1 MSEQPEVLV
10 TEQDRAAAR
19 ESVRK
24 SSRGTTVG
32 GILMVALTNLLA
44 VVVAEAVAPS
54 IHGFTD
60 ALLVAGIAIVFA
72 APLLWGV
79 ARLAKGQAVRDGAI
93 SAAHERQMTS
103 EARRREFETR
113 LANALEMAEGEPEA
127 HDAIQRALVGVVE
140 DAPVELLLA
149 DNSHAHLD
157 RMVVASLD
165 GGAPGCPV
173 DSPDHCPAAR
183 RAQTQRFADSE
194 ALDAC
199 PKLRGRAHG
208 RCSAVCVPVSIMGR
222 TVGVIHTTGTP
233 GNPLDDSRIGDLE
246 TLANQA
252 GARLGMLRVMA
263 ETQLQASTDGLTGL
277 INRRT
282 LENQV
287 RNLRSSQREFAL
299 VMADLD
305 RFKELNDTHGHEAGD
320 RALRIFAQTLRESLR
335 TGDVACRFGGEEF
348 TIVLPDTTTAG
359 AATLMDDVRAALAA
373 AVGRG
378 DAPRFTAS
386 FGVAHSTDADT
397 FDELVSIADRG
408 LFTAKHTGRD
418 RVATHDGARTFS
430 ISSGDGTRAPT
441 TTAAPATAATGPHSA
456 RQEEILG
463 TAEAGALLVDA
474 RAGSS
479 TD

>member
-10 TEQDRAAAR
+10 TDQDRATAR
-19 ESVRK
+19 ESVQK

-32 GILMVALTNLLA
+32 GIFMVGLTNLLA
-44 VVVAEAVAPS
+44 VVVAEALAPGEG
-54 IHGFTD
+54 GFGH
-60 ALLVAGIAIVFA
+60 AVIVAGVAIVFA
-72 APLLWGV
+72 GPLLWGV
-79 ARLAKGQAVRDGAI
+79 ARLAKGQAIRDGSI
-93 SAAHERQMTS
+93 SAAHERQMAT

-127 HDAIQRALVGVVE
+127 HDAIQRALTSVVP
-140 DAPVELLLA
+140 DAPFELLLA

-157 RMVVASLD
+157 RMVVASAD
-165 GGAPGCPV
+165 GTAPGCPV
-173 DSPDHCPAAR
+173 DSPEHCPAAR

-199 PKLRGRAHG
+199 PKLRGRAQG

-233 GNPLDDSRIGDLE
+233 GALLDGTRIDDLE

-287 RNLRSSQREFAL
+287 RSLRASQRDFAL

-320 RALRIFAQTLRESLR
+320 RALRIFAQTLRDTLAA
-335 TGDVACRFGGEEF
+335 GDVACRFGGEEF
-348 TIVLPDTTTAG
+348 TLVLPDTDTAD
-359 AATLMDDVRAALAA
+359 AIDAMERVRDALAL

-378 DAPRFTAS
+378 EAPRFTAS
-386 FGVAHSTDADT
+386 FGVVHSADADT
-397 FDELVSIADRG
+397 FDELVALADRA
-408 LFTAKHTGRD
+408 LFAAKHAGRD
-418 RVATHDGARTFS
+418 RVASYDGARTFHIHTDAEAVPS
-430 ISSGDGTRAPT
+430 TRTDSQA
-441 TTAAPATAATGPHSA
+441 
-456 RQEEILG
+456 EVVD
-463 TAEAGALLVDA
+463 TAEAGAMLVSITSGD
-474 RAGSS
+474 RA
-479 TD
+479 D

>member
-1 MSEQPEVLV
+1 MGEHPDVLV
-10 TEQDRAAAR
+10 TEQDRETAR
-19 ESVRK
+19 EDVQR
-24 SSRGTTVG
+24 SSRGSTAG
-32 GILMVALTNLLA
+32 GISMVALTNLLA
-44 VVVAEAVAPS
+44 VLIADAAAPDAEGIVR
-54 IHGFTD
+54 
-60 ALLVAGIAIVFA
+60 ALIVAGVAMVFA

-79 ARLAKGQAVRDGAI
+79 ARVAKNQAIREGAK
-93 SAAHERQMTS
+93 SAAHERQMAS

-127 HDAIQRALVGVVE
+127 HDAIQRAFATVVPE
-140 DAPVELLLA
+140 APVELLLA

-157 RMVVASLD
+157 RMVVSTVAD
-165 GGAPGCPV
+165 GEAPGCPV
-173 DSPDHCPAAR
+173 DSPEHCPAAR

-199 PKLRGRAHG
+199 PKLRGRAQG
-208 RCSAVCVPVSIMGR
+208 RCSAVCVPMSIMGR

-233 GNPLDDSRIGDLE
+233 GTPLDDSRIDDLE

-282 LENQV
+282 LENHV
-287 RNLRSSQREFAL
+287 RNLRSSQRPFAL

-320 RALRIFAQTLRESLR
+320 RALRIFAQTLRETLR

-348 TIVLPDTTTAG
+348 TIVLPDTDTSG
-359 AATLMDDVRAALAA
+359 AVELMEQVRVNLAL

-386 FGVAHSTDADT
+386 FGIVYSTDADT
-397 FDELVSIADRG
+397 FDELVAIADRA
-408 LFTAKHTGRD
+408 LFSAKHAGRD
-418 RVATHDGARTFS
+418 RVASHEGGRTFQ
-430 ISSGDGTRAPT
+430 IHGTATPQADSSGN
-441 TTAAPATAATGPHSA
+441 TTAA
-456 RQEEILG
+456 QDEILE
-463 TAEAGALLVDA
+463 TAEAGTRLVTTSGLRTA
-474 RAGSS
+474 
-479 TD
+479 

>member
-1 MSEQPEVLV
+1 MGEQPEVLV
-10 TEQDRAAAR
+10 TEQDRASAR
-19 ESVRK
+19 ESVQK

-32 GILMVALTNLLA
+32 GILMVGVTNLLA
-44 VVVAEAVAPS
+44 VVVAEALAPGVG
-54 IHGFTD
+54 GFGH
-60 ALLVAGIAIVFA
+60 ALTVAGVAILFA

-79 ARLAKGQAVRDGAI
+79 AHLAKGQAIRDGSI
-93 SAAHERQMTS
+93 SAAHERQMAS

-127 HDAIQRALVGVVE
+127 HDAIHRALTGVVP

-157 RMVVASLD
+157 RMVVASVD
-165 GGAPGCPV
+165 GSAPGCPV
-173 DSPDHCPAAR
+173 DSPEHCPAAR

-222 TVGVIHTTGTP
+222 TVGVIHTTGAP
-233 GNPLDDSRIGDLE
+233 GVPLDAAHIDDLE

-287 RNLRSSQREFAL
+287 RSLRASQRDFAL

-320 RALRIFAQTLRESLR
+320 RALRIFAQTLRDTLAS
-335 TGDVACRFGGEEF
+335 GDVACRFGGEEF
-348 TIVLPDTTTAG
+348 TLVLPDTETAD
-359 AATLMDDVRAALAA
+359 AIDVMERVREALAL

-378 DAPRFTAS
+378 EAPRFTAS
-386 FGVAHSTDADT
+386 FGVVHSADADT
-397 FDELVSIADRG
+397 FDELVALADRA
-408 LFTAKHTGRD
+408 LFAAKHAGRD
-418 RVATHDGARTFS
+418 RVASYDGARTFNVHAQA
-430 ISSGDGTRAPT
+430 DADADP
-441 TTAAPATAATGPHSA
+441 PARTGAQS
-456 RQEEILG
+456 EVID
-463 TAEAGALLVDA
+463 TAEAGATLVSITGG
-474 RAGSS
+474 AG